1 MFTKIFRK
9 VGTTTLVG
17 LRELVLILGVGVLGS
32 QLMITLNGGAPIG
45 VRAEAASSS
54 AGSTQA
60 VFSSIQSPH
69 PFRRK
74 NANYILQWKRPQPE
88 GGWITQAFILYYPRP
103 LRQKSLLP
111 WWVII
116 NGHCYRLVNF
126 FWCDKDNGLDI
137 DSPAGIDYQ

>member
-60 VFSSIQSPH
+60 VFSSIHYELNSLNPTEIISVQLSATLPDGSSP
-69 PFRRK
+69 
-74 NANYILQWKRPQPE
+74 QV
-88 GGWITQAFILYYPRP
+88 
-103 LRQKSLLP
+103 LRFSL
-111 WWVII
+111 
-116 NGHCYRLVNF
+116 
-126 FWCDKDNGLDI
+126 
-137 DSPAGIDYQ
+137 SPASKSTYTCQYEDYGFWSCPTPGLSVVELENIVAMGY